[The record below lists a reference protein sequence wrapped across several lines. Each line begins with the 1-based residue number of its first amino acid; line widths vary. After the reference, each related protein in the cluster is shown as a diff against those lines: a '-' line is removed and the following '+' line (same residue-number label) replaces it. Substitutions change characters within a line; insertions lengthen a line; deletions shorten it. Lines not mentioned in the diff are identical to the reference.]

1 MKFVV
6 LSDNKPLPGND
17 LVLPEHGFSLYF
29 ELKGRRFLYDTGA
42 SGKFIQ
48 NAAQFGIDIKCVD
61 VVIISHGHNDHTGG
75 LRELFR
81 INKSAKVYLSS
92 EILFNDYYTCRRGP
106 KRMLSMDKSLFN
118 EFYDRFVFLNDDT
131 EIFPGITLFFTKD
144 ALFSMPVANKFLFVT
159 KDGVDY
165 NDNFSHEMSVL
176 INGDK
181 CSDNMSIDNFQVKS
195 SKLRIDEFSETRGIS
210 TSDGDVVL
218 SACSHMGIL
227 NILNKASSFSAKI
240 KTFIGGLHLVEGE
253 FDSDK
258 EIADIGKTLKRE
270 YPQIHLYT
278 GHCTSDRAIQILKH
292 LQE

>member
-1 MKFVV
+1 MKYIFVTGGV
-6 LSDNKPLPGND
+6 MSGVGKGVATASIAKILQSRGFNVTAIKIDPYVNVDAGTMNPT
-17 LVLPEHGFSLYF
+17 EHG
-29 ELKGRRFLYDTGA
+29 E
-42 SGKFIQ
+42 
-48 NAAQFGIDIKCVD
+48 V
-61 VVIISHGHNDHTGG
+61 
-75 LRELFR
+75 
-81 INKSAKVYLSS
+81 
-92 EILFNDYYTCRRGP
+92 
-106 KRMLSMDKSLFN
+106 
-118 EFYDRFVFLNDDT
+118 
-131 EIFPGITLFFTKD
+131 
-144 ALFSMPVANKFLFVT
+144 FVT

-165 NDNFSHEMSVL
+165 NDNFSHEMAVL

-270 YPQIHLYT
+270 YTQIHLYT